1 MKSKKIAWLFLAIVL
16 IIISTYYGIKSLT
29 ATNHGKLDTTLGVVT
44 KISSYFNPVSLKGK
58 SISEMRS
65 KLHNY
70 ITRWDVKSIPFSNI
84 TNMNINTSS
93 NQIPVRIYTPDKGS
107 SFPIIIYVH
116 GGAWVGGSL
125 DDYGA
130 VCRKIS
136 KNTNAIVISVA
147 YRLAPENPFPA
158 GLDDVY
164 NVLLWVHKN
173 SNSING
179 NSTKICVAGDS
190 AGGNLAAAVCQMAR
204 DKSGPHIN
212 SEVLI
217 YPATNLYS
225 FNTKSW
231 SYYGG
236 AGYSY
241 LTKENY
247 KMFLSYYIPKVE
259 DRKKSYASPLL
270 SNDFSKLPD
279 TLIITAEFDP
289 LRDEGEEY
297 GNKLRNA
304 GVNTIITRY
313 NGVTHGF
320 ISMGSITKKSN
331 QALDEISAYLREQF
345 SKS

>member
-1 MKSKKIAWLFLAIVL
+1 MKNKKIVWIFLVIVL
-16 IIISTYYGIKSLT
+16 IIISIYCGINSLT
-29 ATNHGKLDTTLGVVT
+29 ATNHGRLDTKFGVIL
-44 KISSYFNPVSLKGK
+44 KISNYFDPVSLKGK
-58 SISEMRS
+58 SISEIRS

-70 ITRWDVKSIPFSNI
+70 ITRWDTKLIPFSNI
-84 TNMNINTSS
+84 TNMNIKTSS

-107 SFPIIIYVH
+107 SFPIIIYAH
-116 GGAWVGGSL
+116 GGAWVSGSL
-125 DDYGA
+125 DDYET

-164 NVLLWVHKN
+164 NVLSWVYKN

-179 NSTKICVAGDS
+179 NSGKICVAGDS
-190 AGGNLAAAVCQMAR
+190 AGGNIAAAVCQMAK

-212 SEVLI
+212 SQVLI

-225 FNTKSW
+225 LNTKSW

-236 AGYSY
+236 SGYSY

-247 KMFLSYYIPKVE
+247 KIFLSYYIPKAE
-259 DRKKSYASPLL
+259 DRKKAYASPLL
-270 SNDFSKLPD
+270 SDNLSKLPD
-279 TLIITAEFDP
+279 TLIITAELDP

-297 GNKLRNA
+297 GSKLRSA
-304 GVNTIITRY
+304 GINTIITRY
-313 NGVTHGF
+313 NGVAHGF
-320 ISMGSITKKSN
+320 VSMGNITKKSN
-331 QALDEISAYLREQF
+331 QALDEISSYLRKQF